1 MGDSHKNT
9 PNNQLT
15 EKLEL
20 QILRKWGNM
29 RVNEMPPSKHKCRFY
44 KEKPW
49 EINWLQKN
57 KISGKATCSM

>member
-1 MGDSHKNT
+1 MGDSHKNP

-49 EINWLQKN
+49 EIN
-57 KISGKATCSM
+57 